1 MPAASAFRRFG
12 ACRIP
17 TTCARNEVLTAAGP
31 VRPELTSADKGKARK
46 VIGAH
51 PKLTRATKTVGIL
64 LVEHYNIKT
73 HRCDPSLGRLARL
86 AAVNERTVRRALD
99 ALRQVGIRSDRHG
112 GRYLTNGYIFDWNLI
127 RFLVVQFESRV
138 HEWWCSNKPDNSV
151 TQERTIPSAPQDRSV
166 HQNLE
171 KKPER
176 ETFPTKRE
184 ATMLAAPSAVSAAQ
198 GPILPN
204 SRNVAVS
211 KAEARWSAD
220 LLAMYVRDWRT
231 YARFIEFITPTDSAD
246 ATAAEMKCRGGGL
259 RLLQDRVLR
268 RGHR

>member
-1 MPAASAFRRFG
+1 
-12 ACRIP
+12 
-17 TTCARNEVLTAAGP
+17 VLTAAGP

-127 RFLVVQFESRV
+127 RFLESNLNLGFMSGGAATSRTTLSLRSGQSRQHPKTGV
-138 HEWWCSNKPDNSV
+138 STKTLKKNLKEKPSRRSEKQQCSRLHRRSRLRKA
-151 TQERTIPSAPQDRSV
+151 QYYRIP
-166 HQNLE
+166 
-171 KKPER
+171 
-176 ETFPTKRE
+176 
-184 ATMLAAPSAVSAAQ
+184 
-198 GPILPN
+198 
-204 SRNVAVS
+204 
-211 KAEARWSAD
+211 
-220 LLAMYVRDWRT
+220 
-231 YARFIEFITPTDSAD
+231 
-246 ATAAEMKCRGGGL
+246 EMWP
-259 RLLQDRVLR
+259 
-268 RGHR
+268 